1 MKIVGIIAEY
11 NPFHNG
17 HEYHIEQAKTL
28 TQADAA
34 IVIMSGDFVQ
44 RGEPAIMPK
53 HLRAEAALRAGASLV
68 IELPV
73 YYATQSA
80 ELFAFGAVSI
90 LEKLNVVDALCFG
103 SEAGN
108 IQVLSDIADILTH
121 ETPAFKARLQ
131 EYLRMGDSFPTA
143 RKKIMK
149 DLFPDKDYDQILE
162 SPNNILG
169 IEYLKALSRLN
180 SEIIPY
186 TIPRCGSAY
195 HDDCLDDNYSS
206 ATAIRKAMETEA
218 FEKLSKYIPSSAFTI
233 MQNAY
238 NKSLP
243 IYANDFSLLLKY
255 RLLNETKESLSEYAD
270 VTEDLA
276 NRIYKHR
283 NDFESFD
290 QFCLLLKTKELTYT
304 RISRA
309 LIHIL
314 LKCKKNMPTGVEY
327 ARVLGFR
334 TDSTEVMSQIKKCS
348 HIPLVTKLSA
358 FEHPD
363 LEQDVYA
370 SHIYQSVIA
379 DKYKTPFQN
388 EFEHPIVRI

>member
-1 MKIVGIIAEY
+1 MKVVGIVAEY

-17 HEYHIEQAKTL
+17 HQYHMEQAKAL
-28 TQADAA
+28 TQADAV
-34 IVIMSGDFVQ
+34 IVVMSGDFVQ

-73 YYATQSA
+73 CYATQSA

-90 LEKLNVVDALCFG
+90 LEKLGVVDALCFG
-103 SEAGN
+103 SECGEIRA
-108 IQVLSDIADILTH
+108 LTEIAEILAS
-121 ETPAFKARLQ
+121 ETDDFKTLLQ
-131 EYLRMGDSFPTA
+131 EALRNGDSFPLA
-143 RKKIMK
+143 RKKAITK
-149 DLFPDKDYDQILE
+149 LFPDKDYGQILE
-162 SPNNILG
+162 HPNNILG
-169 IEYLKALSRLN
+169 IEYIKALLRLK
-180 SEIIPY
+180 SAIKPY
-186 TIPRCGSAY
+186 TITRTGSGY
-195 HDDCLDDNYSS
+195 HEYKLEDHCSS
-206 ATAIRKAMETEA
+206 ATAIRTA
-218 FEKLSKYIPSSAFTI
+218 LISKGLEGINAYMPKSAFHI
-233 MQNAY
+233 ISHAY
-238 NKSLP
+238 QKHMP
-243 IYANDFSLLLKY
+243 IYPNDFSLLLKY
-255 RLLNETKESLSEYAD
+255 RLLNETNESLIDYAD

-283 NDFESFD
+283 NQFETFE
-290 QFCLLLKTKELTYT
+290 QFCMLLKTKELTYT

-314 LKCKKNMPTGVEY
+314 LKCKKDLFTNIDY

-334 TDSTEVMSQIKKCS
+334 TDSTVVMSQIKKCS
-348 HIPLVTKLSA
+348 QIPFITKLSA
-358 FEHPD
+358 FEHPS

-379 DKYKTPFQN
+379 DKYKTAFQN